1 MSLGP
6 LAYLYIN
13 KVSIF
18 LCPHRITATLVLTTP
33 RTFFRSRYQ
42 EALMAVV
49 SKRLYTVQIHEL
61 SRIIAV

>member
-13 KVSIF
+13 KMSIF
-18 LCPHRITATLVLTTP
+18 LCPHRITATLVSTTP

-49 SKRLYTVQIHEL
+49 PKRLYTFKIHEL